1 MSSMG
6 VKIDLFGIP
15 VCNSFQAK
23 ILNYQL
29 CYEVDL
35 NRFSNQNN
43 IGRELK
49 LGFHFVMD
57 YNEDRQTKTD
67 KKFKT
72 EKDQSLAVRVV
83 ESDEN
88 SHAFIYLNTVGKY
101 TYEYKASFIVTWK
114 LCTFLE
120 EVKLIGEGEYNLN
133 ALKEV
138 KATDSFLGLDQE
150 VRGCQNEE
158 SLHNCSTRK
167 HIKNLIEQCGCLPFN
182 IRMSDKVG
190 M

>member
-1 MSSMG
+1 MIILIVIHFNFIVVFESVNHPVHILTKDKKISVSAFIPFCDFGGNMSSMG

-23 ILNYQL
+23 ILNDQL

-35 NRFSNQNN
+35 NRFSNKNN
-43 IGRELK
+43 IERELK

-57 YNEDRQTKTD
+57 YNEDRQIKTENHLQ
-67 KKFKT
+67 T

-101 TYEYKASFIVTWK
+101 KYEYK
-114 LCTFLE
+114 
-120 EVKLIGEGEYNLN
+120 
-133 ALKEV
+133 
-138 KATDSFLGLDQE
+138 
-150 VRGCQNEE
+150 
-158 SLHNCSTRK
+158 
-167 HIKNLIEQCGCLPFN
+167 
-182 IRMSDKVG
+182 
-190 M
+190 

>member
-1 MSSMG
+1 MINNKLYTKLISYHIVAVFESVNHPVHILTKENKMSVSAFIPFCDFGGNMSSMG

-23 ILNYQL
+23 ILNDQL

-57 YNEDRQTKTD
+57 YNEDRQIITTD
-67 KKFKT
+67 KNFKA
-72 EKDQSLAVRVV
+72 EQDQSLAVRVV

-101 TYEYKASFIVTWK
+101 KNEYK
-114 LCTFLE
+114 
-120 EVKLIGEGEYNLN
+120 
-133 ALKEV
+133 
-138 KATDSFLGLDQE
+138 
-150 VRGCQNEE
+150 
-158 SLHNCSTRK
+158 
-167 HIKNLIEQCGCLPFN
+167 
-182 IRMSDKVG
+182 
-190 M
+190 